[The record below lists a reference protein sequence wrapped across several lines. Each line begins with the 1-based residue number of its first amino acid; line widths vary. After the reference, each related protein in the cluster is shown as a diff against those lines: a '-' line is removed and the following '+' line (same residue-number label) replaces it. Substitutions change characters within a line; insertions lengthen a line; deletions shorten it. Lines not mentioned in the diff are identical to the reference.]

1 MEKPYW
7 YPRHDRLSL
16 FVYAANSAD
25 ADTVIINGKVLMEKG
40 KPLYMDIEKIYAE
53 CEARGKRLIGK

>member
-1 MEKPYW
+1 MHKPYW

-25 ADTVIINGKVLMEKG
+25 ADTVIINGKLLLQHG
-40 KPLYMDIEKIYAE
+40 KPLFMDEEKIYAE
-53 CEARGKRLIGK
+53 CETRGKRLIAK